1 MKRLLV
7 AAVLTLLAAGI
18 MLTPGMLASAQD
30 APSISPA
37 QLQKILKFVDTI
49 GAKEEFPAPTALS
62 LGVSDDPSK
71 VLPVV
76 VVVVVVTDD
85 HKVYFC
91 RSEFDPADYL
101 IWSRTA
107 DKDSSYL
114 FRTRSDFKWIRAK
127 RQYASDLAQRP
138 CDKGGRTG
146 VVAMRSIEPGKWY
159 FFVTCKNCRVQIA
172 FANAPPPEEV
182 QGDVQINDVP
192 IQVHCGKCGADTVCR
207 PEEFSIRQA
216 ARVR

>member
-1 MKRLLV
+1 MRRFLV
-7 AAVLTLLAAGI
+7 AAVLTILMSGMLAS
-18 MLTPGMLASAQD
+18 GMLASAQD
-30 APSISPA
+30 ATPISPA

-76 VVVVVVTDD
+76 VVVTDD

-91 RSEFDPADYL
+91 RSELDPADYL

-114 FRTRSDFKWIRAK
+114 FRTRSDFKLIRALYLHNEQFPQAVDTDSTQVK
-127 RQYASDLAQRP
+127 TIYKSALAALAKDV
-138 CDKGGRTG
+138 DKSSSR
-146 VVAMRSIEPGKWY
+146 
-159 FFVTCKNCRVQIA
+159 
-172 FANAPPPEEV
+172 
-182 QGDVQINDVP
+182 
-192 IQVHCGKCGADTVCR
+192 
-207 PEEFSIRQA
+207 
-216 ARVR
+216 

>member
-1 MKRLLV
+1 
-7 AAVLTLLAAGI
+7 
-18 MLTPGMLASAQD
+18 
-30 APSISPA
+30 
-37 QLQKILKFVDTI
+37 
-49 GAKEEFPAPTALS
+49 

-76 VVVVVVTDD
+76 VVVTDD

-91 RSEFDPADYL
+91 RSELDPADYL